1 MPVDPLIDSQHSDE
15 ITALLAVA
23 SEGSFIAAGRR
34 LLRDPSVISKRVAAM
49 EARLGVRLIER
60 TTRQMRVTQV
70 GAQLVDRLRC
80 ALTSIAEAQ
89 QEATQGAAEPRG
101 VLRLALPAA
110 MGRLW
115 IGPLLPEFL
124 GANPQVSVVADYSD
138 RYVDII
144 AEGYD
149 AAIRI
154 GELSDSRL
162 IARKLS
168 EHCRILC
175 ASPNYLAQ
183 HGVPGTPTELAG
195 HNCLRFSGLASFPE
209 WRLFKGGRQ
218 QRVVVQGS
226 LTSNDGESLLAAA
239 RAGIGI
245 LGAGEWLMSR
255 DLKQGR
261 LIRVLP
267 DWTLDGSEGGVYL
280 VRPSARFTPAT
291 TLAFKDWIEGRF
303 ANGSPWSPLQP

>member
-1 MPVDPLIDSQHSDE
+1 MPSDPLIDIQHSDE
-15 ITALLAVA
+15 IAALLAVA

-34 LLRDPSVISKRVAAM
+34 LQRDPSVISKRVAAM

-60 TTRQMRVTQV
+60 TTRQVRITQV
-70 GAQLVDRLRC
+70 GAQLVDRLHN
-80 ALTSIAEAQ
+80 ALAAIAQAQ

-101 VLRLALPAA
+101 TLRLALPAA

-115 IGPLLPEFL
+115 IGPMLPDFL
-124 GANPQVSVVADYSD
+124 RANPQMSVVADYSD
-138 RYVDII
+138 RFVDII

-154 GELSDSRL
+154 GELSDNRL

-168 EHCRILC
+168 EHRRILC
-175 ASPNYLAQ
+175 ASPDYLAR
-183 HGVPGTPTELAG
+183 HGAPDTPAELTE
-195 HNCLRFSGLASFPE
+195 HDCLRFSGLASFPE
-209 WRLFKGGRQ
+209 WRLYKGNLQ
-218 QRVVVQGS
+218 QKVITRGP

-239 RAGIGI
+239 RAGMGI

-255 DLKQGR
+255 DLEAGR
-261 LIRVLP
+261 LVRVLP
-267 DWTLDGSEGGVYL
+267 DWLLDGDEGGVYL
-280 VRPSARFTPAT
+280 VRPSARFSPAT

-303 ANGSPWSPLQP
+303 AGGPPWSPRQL